1 MTLTAT
7 LKCKLGKTSKQTTK
21 KKKKPKKKEN
31 VRNITNLMFCQRS
44 GLAYLFMNHVSPIL
58 QNYLTEQRGQ
68 YKSI

>member
-1 MTLTAT
+1 MAEGSCSNDIDSN
-7 LKCKLGKTSKQTTK
+7 LKVQVRQNKQTNNQ

-58 QNYLTEQRGQ
+58 
-68 YKSI
+68 